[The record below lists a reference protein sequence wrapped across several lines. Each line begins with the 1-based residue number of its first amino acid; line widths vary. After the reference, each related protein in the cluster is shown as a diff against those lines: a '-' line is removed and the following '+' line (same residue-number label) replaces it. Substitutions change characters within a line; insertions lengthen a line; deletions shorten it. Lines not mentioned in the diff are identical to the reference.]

1 MNQFPKLSI
10 VTVSYNCVNEIEN
23 TILSV
28 INQDYPNLEYIIVDG
43 GSTDGTLDII
53 KKYQHRISYY
63 VSEPDNGLYDAMNK
77 GIKIATGEWVTMR
90 NCGDYFAEKN
100 SLSKLFSERVPN
112 DVDFVCA
119 AAYRVTDLGYYI
131 STSEDMKENN
141 FEMSIIHPATFVR
154 TTWHKLHLFDT
165 RYRVSADFNF
175 LYNSAKAGRKFI
187 FRNIPVVIFPTGGY
201 SSIRWDIGKREGQK
215 VLGNYDSTFQK
226 INVEFMIFKIR
237 ICFMFRK
244 ILKKIPAIKKKRDEI
259 LKRQYSIKPL
269 PLPLT
274 PFWLEK

>member
-28 INQDYPNLEYIIVDG
+28 INQDYPNLEYIIIDG

-53 KKYQHRISYY
+53 KKYQHRISYF
-63 VSEPDNGLYDAMNK
+63 VSEPDRGLYDAMNK
-77 GIKIATGEWVTMR
+77 GIEKASGEWVTMR
-90 NCGDYFAEKN
+90 NCGDYFAEKD
-100 SLSKLFSERVPN
+100 SLSKLFSEQVPD

-131 STSEDMKENN
+131 
-141 FEMSIIHPATFVR
+141 ATFVR
-154 TTWHKLHLFDT
+154 TTWHKQHLFDT
-165 RYRVSADFNF
+165 QYRVSADFNL
-175 LYNSAKAGRKFI
+175 LYNSAKAGRKFV
-187 FRNIPVVIFPTGGY
+187 FRNIPVVIFPTGGF
-201 SSIRWDIGKREGQK
+201 SSIRWDVGKREGQK

-226 INVEFMIFKIR
+226 IIVEFMIFKIR